1 MGSWV
6 VPAATL
12 LGVGWYFATCVI
24 LGILLGRWADSQTG
38 LEPALTLTGI
48 LLGLA
53 VAIVGGYRLLRP
65 FIDKLGSGSS
75 GKV

>member
-1 MGSWV
+1 MSSWV

-24 LGILLGRWADSQTG
+24 LGVVLGRWADSETG
-38 LEPALTLTGI
+38 FEPAFTLAGI
-48 LLGLA
+48 LIGLA

-65 FIDKLGSGSS
+65 FIDRLAAGPS
-75 GKV
+75 GKG

>member
-1 MGSWV
+1 MGAWV

-24 LGILLGRWADSQTG
+24 LGVLLGRWADSKTG
-38 LEPALTLTGI
+38 LEPVFTLVGI

-53 VAIVGGYRLLRP
+53 VAMVGGYRLLRP
-65 FIDKLGSGSS
+65 FIDKLGAGST
-75 GKV
+75 GKG